1 MPIHQKVGRLEHGEV
16 ELWEQQ
22 GLCLWSWPAI
32 CDNSA
37 AGPEHPAT
45 VVRGDA
51 KESDFQLAGAAVM
64 GPGAG
69 VVTVLHREKPAGERL
84 SELKDE
90 MGK

>member
-1 MPIHQKVGRLEHGEV
+1 M
-16 ELWEQQ
+16 
-22 GLCLWSWPAI
+22 
-32 CDNSA
+32 
-37 AGPEHPAT
+37 
-45 VVRGDA
+45 VRGDA
-51 KESDFQLAGAAVM
+51 EESDFQLAGAAVM